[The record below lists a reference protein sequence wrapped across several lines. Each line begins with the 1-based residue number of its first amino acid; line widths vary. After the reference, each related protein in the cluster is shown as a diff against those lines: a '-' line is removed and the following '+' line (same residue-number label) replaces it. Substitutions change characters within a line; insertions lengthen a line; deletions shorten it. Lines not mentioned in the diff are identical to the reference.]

1 LSPIRI
7 ALNATL
13 LLLTFVIQETLI
25 SRVRLPISGFSLYLA
40 VVISLV
46 LLENRTG
53 AVILG
58 FIGGLI
64 LDLSPSSNAPFGQ
77 WALILTGVSYLIAVN
92 AESIDEIVSRPV
104 GLGLF
109 VAAGA
114 SLSLFLFLV
123 LGSLLGESTGT
134 IWRSFLVIGG
144 NFLWTTLITPFFMPI
159 LITIREV
166 TIGARE
172 RI

>member
-1 LSPIRI
+1 LSPIRV
-7 ALNATL
+7 ALNAIL
-13 LLLTFVIQETLI
+13 LLFTFVIQESLI
-25 SRVRLPISGFSLYLA
+25 SRIRLPISGFSLYLA
-40 VVISLV
+40 VVIALV

-58 FIGGLI
+58 FVGGLI

-77 WALILTGVSYLIAVN
+77 WALILTGVSYLIAIN

-104 GLGLF
+104 GVGLF

-114 SLSLFLFLV
+114 SLLLLLFLV
-123 LGSLLGESTGT
+123 LGSLLGESVGT
-134 IWRSFLVIGG
+134 FGRSAVVIAG
-144 NFLWTTLITPFFMPI
+144 NFFWTTLITPFFMPI
-159 LITIREV
+159 LVTIREV